1 MNSIAMNLVAN
12 LMNTTFNDVNYV
24 NRSGQGSDSSSFK
37 EVIQK
42 TRDVSNN
49 SEEGVNRNVESKSQ
63 SQRFER
69 PNKRV
74 EQSSEKNDIK
84 SQEKISKEEVPVE
97 VETGEKN
104 VVTKDEKNISL
115 EANQHM
121 ETFSLEI
128 IQAIADLMNVSI
140 DEVQATLQELEMDI
154 EDLFDVE
161 KLMEFVTV
169 QMGLESSTELLM
181 TEGAVEQYKQVAAL
195 LEEFSTAFNERKQ
208 WVTEQSATTQ
218 GKADEQVTLSTEIIG
233 ATNQSQEQAEMN
245 FSKQES
251 SEAFE
256 PADLDKSLL
265 TTNSEEKNQI
275 PTGFESTLNQVVTE
289 KVETIV
295 MNGEI
300 RTVHTEITAK
310 NVFDQIVTGLK
321 VEVTQGKQDI
331 MLQLQPEH
339 LGKIAVNIS
348 RENGIMTGQFVAESE
363 AVKSL
368 IEKNIPILKQQLEA
382 QGIDLRDIKITVG
395 DSKAFFAGKDSE
407 RESEKYQQTMGQNK
421 KRHSGI
427 DRVQQM
433 INEQLEDETH
443 VERANHMDSEMSS
456 IEFQA

>member
-1 MNSIAMNLVAN
+1 MNSIAMNFVAN

-42 TRDVSNN
+42 TRDVSNS
-49 SEEGVNRNVESKSQ
+49 SEEGVNRNVESKAQ

-69 PNKRV
+69 PSKRV
-74 EQSSEKNDIK
+74 GQSSEKNDIK
-84 SQEKISKEEVPVE
+84 SKEKISKEEIPVE
-97 VETGEKN
+97 VETGKKN
-104 VVTKDEKNISL
+104 VVTKDENISL
-115 EANQHM
+115 EAKQHM

-154 EDLFDVE
+154 EELFDVE

-181 TEGAVEQYKQVAAL
+181 TEGAVEQYKQIATR
-195 LEEFSTAFNERKQ
+195 LEELSTAFNERKQ
-208 WVTEQSATTQ
+208 WGAEEGAIAQ
-218 GKADEQVTLSTEIIG
+218 GKADEQVTLNTQIIG
-233 ATNQSQEQAEMN
+233 ATNQNQEQAEMN
-245 FSKQES
+245 LSKQES
-251 SEAFE
+251 SDAFE

-265 TTNSEEKNQI
+265 TANSEEKNQI

-321 VEVTQGKQDI
+321 VEVTQGKQEI
-331 MLQLQPEH
+331 MLQLQPEN

-368 IEKNIPILKQQLEA
+368 IEKNIPILKQQLED
-382 QGIDLRDIKITVG
+382 QGIDLRDVKISVG

-407 RESEKYQQTMGQNK
+407 REPGKYQQTMGQNK

-427 DRVQQM
+427 DRVRQM
-433 INEQLEDETH
+433 INEQVEDETH
-443 VERANHMDSEMSS
+443 VETTSHMDSEMSS

>member
-12 LMNTTFNDVNYV
+12 LMNTTFKDVNYV
-24 NRSGQGSDSSSFK
+24 NRSGQDADSSSFK
-37 EVIQK
+37 DVIQK
-42 TRDVSNN
+42 TRDVSNH

-63 SQRFER
+63 PQRFER

-74 EQSSEKNDIK
+74 EQSAEKNDIK
-84 SQEKISKEEVPVE
+84 SQDKMSKEEVPVE
-97 VETGEKN
+97 VETGKKN
-104 VVTKDEKNISL
+104 AVTKDENISL
-115 EANQHM
+115 EASQHM
-121 ETFSLEI
+121 ETFSLEN
-128 IQAIADLMNVSI
+128 IQAIADLMNVSM

-233 ATNQSQEQAEMN
+233 TTNQSQEQAEMN

-251 SEAFE
+251 SEASE
-256 PADLDKSLL
+256 SADLGKSLL

-368 IEKNIPILKQQLEA
+368 IEKNIPALKQQLEA

-421 KRHSGI
+421 KRHLGI

>member
-1 MNSIAMNLVAN
+1 MNSIAMNFVAN
-12 LMNTTFNDVNYV
+12 LMNTTFNEVNYV
-24 NRSGQGSDSSSFK
+24 NRSEQNSDSSSFK

-42 TRDVSNN
+42 TREVSN
-49 SEEGVNRNVESKSQ
+49 SSTEGVNRNVESKSQ
-63 SQRFER
+63 PQRFER

-74 EQSSEKNDIK
+74 EQSSEKSAIK
-84 SQEKISKEEVPVE
+84 SQEKILKEEVPVE
-97 VETGEKN
+97 VETGKKNLVSNEEK
-104 VVTKDEKNISL
+104 ISL
-115 EANQHM
+115 EATQHM

-140 DEVQATLQELEMDI
+140 DEIQATLQELEMDI

-161 KLMEFVTV
+161 MLMEFVTV
-169 QMGLESSTELLM
+169 QMGLESSTELLV

-208 WVTEQSATTQ
+208 WVTEQVAITQ
-218 GKADEQVTLSTEIIG
+218 AKADEPVILNTEIIG
-233 ATNQSQEQAEMN
+233 ATIQSQEQAETN

-251 SEAFE
+251 SDTFE
-256 PADLDKSLL
+256 PEDLDKSVL
-265 TTNSEEKNQI
+265 TANSEEKNRI

-310 NVFDQIVTGLK
+310 DVFNQIVTGLK
-321 VEVTQGKQDI
+321 VEVSQGKQDI
-331 MLQLQPEH
+331 MLQLQPEN
-339 LGKIAVNIS
+339 LGKIAINIS

-368 IEKNIPILKQQLEA
+368 IEKNIPVLKQQLEA
-382 QGIDLRDIKITVG
+382 QGIDLREVKITVG

-427 DRVQQM
+427 DRIQQM
-433 INEQLEDETH
+433 VNEQLEDETR
-443 VERANHMDSEMSS
+443 VERTDHMDSEMSS